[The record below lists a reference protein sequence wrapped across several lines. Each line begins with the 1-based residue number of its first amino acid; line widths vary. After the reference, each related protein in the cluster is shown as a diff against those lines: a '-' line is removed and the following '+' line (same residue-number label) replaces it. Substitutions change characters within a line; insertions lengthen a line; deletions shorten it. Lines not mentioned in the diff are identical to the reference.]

1 VQLTLKFLDDPAPP
15 TGPWE
20 RIDPAARIAAIEL
33 LARLLAQAVL
43 AETPEVLHDE

>member
-1 VQLTLKFLDDPAPP
+1 MQLTLTFLDDPTPP

-20 RIDPAARIAAIEL
+20 QIDLAARTAAIEG

-43 AETPEVLHDE
+43 AETSEALRDE